1 MRSCRLLRNPVQI
14 EAHKIIYYCGSCCIW
29 RAIWSNRAMWA
40 VHVAAFVMWLWT
52 PWCGGLP
59 GTTDSTVYNCTCNFF
74 SFFLT
79 LSLTCLEDIV
89 WRHWQSFSHVSYVM
103 AYDILLQLQYFVYQP
118 CGINKCL
125 NLMFLVSKIP
135 FVTILG
141 GTTTGSPN
149 SPGGKGLLQAHPMG
163 SFFFLFFKFIFIFL
177 LHALLFMPFE
187 LFPLGPLSTG
197 RSYRESAWR
206 QSVCGRVM
214 LNPGRCCFDRLFKS
228 ISAPPVPAFSAGV
241 CEWAWRKGN

>member
-1 MRSCRLLRNPVQI
+1 MRT
-14 EAHKIIYYCGSCCIW
+14 W
-29 RAIWSNRAMWA
+29 RAIRSNRAMWA

-59 GTTDSTVYNCTCNFF
+59 RTTDSTVYNCTWNFFFFLFLFFFFFFFF
-74 SFFLT
+74 SFSFFNPFPDMPWGHCMT
-79 LSLTCLEDIV
+79 SLTELFPRFLCDGV
-89 WRHWQSFSHVSYVM
+89 RHPASVAIFCVSTM
-103 AYDILLQLQYFVYQP
+103 W
-118 CGINKCL
+118 NKKKCL
-125 NLMFLVSKIP
+125 NLMFLVFWDSICHHSWRNYNRQSKFP
-135 FVTILG
+135 GRERVT
-141 GTTTGSPN
+141 TSSPR
-149 SPGGKGLLQAHPMG
+149 G
-163 SFFFLFFKFIFIFL
+163 LFFILFFYLLLLLFIFSFL
-177 LHALLFMPFE
+177 LHSLLFMPLE